1 MANGKPFSAND
12 TYAVVTNN
20 FCAVGGDT
28 YYAFANASSQ
38 FDTGIV
44 LDEAV
49 IEYIQEVLGGKITAE
64 KYGAPRGDQIQK

>member
-1 MANGKPFSAND
+1 MPFSAND

-20 FCAVGGDT
+20 FVAAGGDT
-28 YYAFANASSQ
+28 YYAFGSATNQ

-49 IEYIQEVLGGKITAE
+49 VEFVQTKLGGKITA
-64 KYGAPRGDQIQK
+64 KDYGTDKGNITIK